1 MRELIV
7 IACVLVA
14 LTGCSTSLGYVPHYV
29 PPAEMTTRTGPV
41 RPSYTDVKLL
51 AYEQIHGYLV
61 SGRINRDSLYAGALT
76 AGVSVTAMAALAI
89 FAPGSPALTAIPLAG
104 GLLGGTM
111 AVMQSEQKTVI
122 YLRAAALVMAAT
134 LNSDKRLV
142 RTAVSQDEEALC
154 LREDLYRIDALVAE
168 HVMALS
174 PQGVADRLR
183 AIGPGN
189 PQALAD
195 LARAATDYGDL
206 LSSTPAC
213 PVAGAPAAK

>member
-1 MRELIV
+1 MRTFFGLILL
-7 IACVLVA
+7 AA
-14 LTGCSTSLGYVPHYV
+14 LATGCSTSLGYVPHYV
-29 PPAEMTTRTGPV
+29 PPGDMTARTDLV

-51 AYEQIHGYLV
+51 AYEQVHGYLV

-89 FAPGSPALTAIPLAG
+89 LAPGSPALTAVPLAG

-111 AVMQSEQKTVI
+111 AIMQSDAKTII

-154 LREDLYRIDALVAE
+154 LREDLYRIDALVTE

-183 AIGPGN
+183 AIGPAN

-195 LARAATDYGDL
+195 LARAAGDYGDL
-206 LSSTPAC
+206 LVLAPICPA
-213 PVAGAPAAK
+213 PGAPPTR

>member
-1 MRELIV
+1 MRTFATLLMI
-7 IACVLVA
+7 IALSA
-14 LTGCSTSLGYVPHYV
+14 GCSTSLGYVPHYV
-29 PPAEMTTRTGPV
+29 PPQYMTMRTDPV

-76 AGVSVTAMAALAI
+76 AGISVTAMAALAI

-111 AVMQSEQKTVI
+111 AIMQNDAKTII
-122 YLRAAALVMAAT
+122 YLRAAARVMDAT

-142 RTAVSQDEEALC
+142 RTTVSQDEEALC

-183 AIGPGN
+183 AIGPSN

-195 LARAATDYGDL
+195 LARVAVDYSDL
-206 LSSTPAC
+206 LSVEPVC
-213 PVAGAPAAK
+213 PAPASAK